1 MVSNVVSVRF
11 ISGFVFGAGSGVAAL
26 KLYQYEEENTHTDT
40 GSSAH
45 RLIERFGLPQ
55 TGAEP
60 RFYINHVLSYD
71 QSRRTPR
78 WVAEHLSGQRL
89 LGESRPVGV
98 RGYWRLLGESR
109 PVGVRGYWVSLVLSG
124 QRLLGESRPVGSKV
138 TGWVSSWSCRVKG
151 HWVSLV
157 LSGQRLLGESRPV
170 GVRGYW
176 VSLVLSGQRLLG
188 ESRPVGS
195 KVTGWVSSWS
205 CRVKG
210 HWVSLVLSGQRLL
223 GESRPVGSEVTGL
236 VWSCRVRGYWV
247 SLVLSGQRFLSGQ
260 RLLGESRPVGSE
272 VTGGNWMSL
281 VLSGQRSLG
290 QADRKHCKFKPDPD
304 IPEIFTARNE
314 DYLRSGWSRGHMAPA
329 GDNKISE
336 QAMAETFYLS
346 NIVPQNYENNAGFW
360 NRLEMYCRDLTQRFS
375 DVWLVS
381 GPLMLPQEPEDGH
394 KTVSY
399 QLIGKDEVAVP
410 THLFK
415 IILAQRDSSPDS
427 LALGAFVV
435 PNSPIGFERSLTDFQ
450 VSLTDVQHMSG
461 LKFFPE
467 VERVEELKNLCEVDS
482 CRLMDFTQFSL
493 YISGR
498 KVSSARTLPRLEK
511 IMTEL
516 KHAGIQPDDYLNDL
530 YLEKKRELEEKE
542 EREEKPGP

>member
-1 MVSNVVSVRF
+1 MMVSVRF

-26 KLYQYEEENTHTDT
+26 KLYQYEEEKTHT

-55 TGAEP
+55 TGAET

-89 LGESRPVGV
+89 LG
-98 RGYWRLLGESR
+98 
-109 PVGVRGYWVSLVLSG
+109 
-124 QRLLGESRPVGSKV
+124 
-138 TGWVSSWSCRVKG
+138 
-151 HWVSLV
+151 
-157 LSGQRLLGESRPV
+157 
-170 GVRGYW
+170 
-176 VSLVLSGQRLLG
+176 
-188 ESRPVGS
+188 
-195 KVTGWVSSWS
+195 
-205 CRVKG
+205 
-210 HWVSLVLSGQRLL
+210 
-223 GESRPVGSEVTGL
+223 
-236 VWSCRVRGYWV
+236 
-247 SLVLSGQRFLSGQ
+247 
-260 RLLGESRPVGSE
+260 
-272 VTGGNWMSL
+272 
-281 VLSGQRSLG
+281 
-290 QADRKHCKFKPDPD
+290 QADRKHCKFKPDPE
-304 IPEIFTARNE
+304 IPEAFTARNE

-381 GPLMLPQEPEDGH
+381 GPLMLPQVREDGH
-394 KTVSY
+394 KSVSY
-399 QLIGKDEVAVP
+399 QLIGKDDVAVP

-415 IILAQRDSSPDS
+415 IVLAQKDLSPDS

-435 PNSPIGFERSLTDFQ
+435 PNSPIGFERPLTDFQ
-450 VSLTDVQHMSG
+450 VSLTDLQRMSG
-461 LKFFPE
+461 LSFFPAL
-467 VERVEELKNLCEVDS
+467 ERLEEPRNLCEVDS

-498 KVSSARTLPRLEK
+498 KVTSARTLSRLEK
-511 IMTEL
+511 IMAEL
-516 KHAGIQPDDYLNDL
+516 THAGITPDEHLQTL
-530 YLEKKRELEEKE
+530 YLEKRRELVEKE
-542 EREEKPGP
+542 QRENKPEL

>member
-1 MVSNVVSVRF
+1 MMVSVRF

-26 KLYQYEEENTHTDT
+26 KLYQYEEEKTHT

-55 TGAEP
+55 TGAET

-89 LGESRPVGV
+89 LG
-98 RGYWRLLGESR
+98 
-109 PVGVRGYWVSLVLSG
+109 
-124 QRLLGESRPVGSKV
+124 
-138 TGWVSSWSCRVKG
+138 
-151 HWVSLV
+151 
-157 LSGQRLLGESRPV
+157 
-170 GVRGYW
+170 
-176 VSLVLSGQRLLG
+176 
-188 ESRPVGS
+188 
-195 KVTGWVSSWS
+195 
-205 CRVKG
+205 
-210 HWVSLVLSGQRLL
+210 
-223 GESRPVGSEVTGL
+223 
-236 VWSCRVRGYWV
+236 
-247 SLVLSGQRFLSGQ
+247 
-260 RLLGESRPVGSE
+260 
-272 VTGGNWMSL
+272 
-281 VLSGQRSLG
+281 
-290 QADRKHCKFKPDPD
+290 QADRKHCKFKPDPE

-381 GPLMLPQEPEDGH
+381 GPLMLPQVREDGH

-415 IILAQRDSSPDS
+415 IVLAQKDSSPDS

-450 VSLTDVQHMSG
+450 VSLTDLQRMSG
-461 LKFFPE
+461 LRFFPE

-498 KVSSARTLPRLEK
+498 KISSSRTLARLEK

-516 KHAGIQPDDYLNDL
+516 THAGIEPDDYLNNL
-530 YLEKKRELEEKE
+530 YLEKKRQLVEKE
-542 EREEKPGP
+542 EREKKPGL